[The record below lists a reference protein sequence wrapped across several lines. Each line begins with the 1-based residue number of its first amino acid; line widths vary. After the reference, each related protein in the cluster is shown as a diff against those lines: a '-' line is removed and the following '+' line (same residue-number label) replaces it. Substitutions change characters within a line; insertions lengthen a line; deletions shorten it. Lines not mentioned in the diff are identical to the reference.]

1 MQHLPSSYK
10 LPIDKLSACFNNTT
24 ATYKYYW
31 LLSIIE
37 QLELGKKVIPKIDLF
52 AGMVANSWYTIN
64 YFKVSFGKYDMLQE
78 KVELIKH
85 IEQISINAENS
96 TILSTLINS
105 SNIDTIK
112 ALMHFDKN
120 VPYRFLSPWFPNKSE
135 KEVYQYSSDSKVNA
149 PYTLKKD
156 SIVINDNW
164 VGYLIDNAQLIKSF
178 CLWNLT
184 LFLQSRNPSVPDIAN
199 KLIKPAK
206 RNSLSSQ
213 KVHFWD
219 LVIEELEVVK
229 CIYVKKSLRRGEY
242 DCEHFIPY
250 SFVAH
255 DLIWNLIPADKSF
268 NSSKSNKLPNLEKYF
283 NSFFNLHKSAVD
295 VIKKKHPNSKYL
307 EEYLTIFPDLDFSF
321 NRDNFRNKIQP
332 LVTIA
337 ANNGFEYMS

>member
-1 MQHLPSSYK
+1 MQQLPISYK

-31 LLSIIE
+31 LFSIIE
-37 QLELGKKVIPKIDLF
+37 QLELGKKDIPKIDLF

-64 YFKVSFGKYDMLQE
+64 YFKVSFGKYDLLQQ
-78 KVELIKH
+78 KVEFISH
-85 IEQISINAENS
+85 SEQISINAEKSFILNS
-96 TILSTLINS
+96 LINS
-105 SNIDTIK
+105 SNIETIR

-135 KEVYQYSSDSKVNA
+135 KEVYQYSSDSNINA
-149 PYTLKKD
+149 LYTLKKD
-156 SIVINDNW
+156 SISINDKW
-164 VGYLIDNAQLIKSF
+164 LRYLIDNAHLIKSF
-178 CLWNLT
+178 CLWSLT

-206 RNSLSSQ
+206 RNSLNSQ

-219 LVIEELEVVK
+219 LVIEDLEVVK
-229 CIYVKKSLRRGEY
+229 CIYVNKSLQRGQY

-283 NSFFNLHKSAVD
+283 VPFYNLHKSAVE
-295 VIKKKHPNSKYL
+295 VMKMKHPNSKYL

-321 NRDNFRNKIQP
+321 SLDNFRNKLQP